1 MAIQK
6 FRNSLTDENQSSNF
20 SSMLDRFFNESVNS
34 RGSMATFTPHVD
46 TSETEQNYEIEVSL
60 PGLKKDDIQV
70 DFHDGRLT
78 ITGERR
84 FTDEKKS
91 KKYHLIESQYGSFT
105 RSFYLP
111 DTINAE
117 AIEADY
123 DDGVLRIV
131 VPKDVRRS
139 TRQQIPIKGAG
150 KKAEKGSEKQ
160 EKTAGN
166 KKGSK

>member
-6 FRNSLTDENQSSNF
+6 FRNPLTDENQSSNF

-117 AIEADY
+117 GIEADY
-123 DDGVLRIV
+123 DDGVLKIT
-131 VPKDVRRS
+131 VPKDARRS
-139 TRQQIPIKGAG
+139 SRQQIPIKGAAQKG
-150 KKAEKGSEKQ
+150 GNGSEKQ
-160 EKTAGN
+160 GKTAGN
-166 KKGSK
+166 KKENK

>member
-6 FRNSLTDENQSSNF
+6 FRNPLTDETSSSNF

-34 RGSMATFTPHVD
+34 RGSLATFTPHVE
-46 TSETEQNYEIEVSL
+46 TSETEQGYEIEVSL
-60 PGLKKDDIQV
+60 PGLKKEDIQV

-78 ITGERR
+78 ITGERK
-84 FTDEKKS
+84 FSDEKRS

-123 DDGVLRIV
+123 EDGLLRIS
-131 VPKDVRRS
+131 VPKDTRRS
-139 TRQQIPIKGAG
+139 TRQQIQIKG
-150 KKAEKGSEKQ
+150 KEHKAENASPKQ
-160 EKTAGN
+160 EKTPG
-166 KKGSK
+166 KGKEGK

>member
-6 FRNSLTDENQSSNF
+6 FKNPLTDETSSSNF

-34 RGSMATFTPHVD
+34 RGSLATFTPHVD
-46 TSETEQNYEIEVSL
+46 TSETEKNYEIEVSL
-60 PGLKKDDIQV
+60 PGLKTEDIQV

-78 ITGERR
+78 ITGERK
-84 FTDEKKS
+84 FSDEKRT

-117 AIEADY
+117 AIEANY
-123 DDGVLRIV
+123 EDGVLHIT
-131 VPKDVRRS
+131 VPKDIRRS
-139 TRQQIPIKGAG
+139 TRQQIQIKGTGRNAENASKNEEKPAG
-150 KKAEKGSEKQ
+150 KTK
-160 EKTAGN
+160 GN
-166 KKGSK
+166 K